1 MNNTVSINRIVAL
14 FNDLAIRHKMVQT
27 FGFGRTY
34 DATVQIPSNERKY
47 PMVWLDVPNT
57 EMVKSLNGYSEEV
70 FTFELYV
77 LDRINKG
84 QNNYQEILSDTHYI
98 LNTMVTEMAQHK
110 MYIDLNVSLINNITM
125 EAVTE
130 AQDDDVNGYKAVISL
145 KVPNRFTPCNT
156 PIDPI
161 TGYTYSLRTPGS
173 SIYQITYYGPTGPAG
188 ANGATG
194 PTGPQGA
201 TGPGAN
207 ITASNGLSK
216 VSDDI
221 RLGGTLSTNT
231 TIVGPYQL
239 YIGTNTVFLDSQGG
253 NIDIAANGGDLNMS
267 GENSVTIGSIGNSA
281 LNGSTI
287 TSFAD
292 NSITVTADLGD
303 YTINS
308 NGGNVLLNAISG
320 SMFLD
325 TSLGTFRGRDVLTL
339 RSTSNLFQIVES
351 PTTVTNNGSNNNMI
365 ATDNTSSKGIVYAA
379 DYSAN
384 FTPES
389 LITKRY
395 MTNYV
400 ATASS
405 NVSAINGVT
414 YSGGFVKLG
423 GPLTENTS
431 ITTNSFT
438 FSING
443 TFSMESN
450 KILNVATGS
459 NNLDAV
465 NVGQMTN
472 TKKISF
478 GFGADGAGGTLAV
491 GTPTYL
497 IMSHQ
502 GTITQWDIIGNTSGS
517 ASFDIWKSTN
527 GQLPTVA
534 NTITAAAKP
543 TIISAT
549 VATSTGLTGWGLTY
563 SAGDIYGFN
572 IDSISSFT
580 KVNLSLRAN
589 KS

>member
-231 TIVGPYQL
+231 TIAGNYQL
-239 YIGTNTVFLDSQGG
+239 YFSGLSSFFVDNSGNVDINANGADLNLYGENNTSVSSIGTLS
-253 NIDIAANGGDLNMS
+253 
-267 GENSVTIGSIGNSA
+267 
-281 LNGSTI
+281 LNGTYVTSYSDSGTII
-287 TSFAD
+287 TSD
-292 NSITVTADLGD
+292 SN
-303 YTINS
+303 INMTS
-308 NGGNVLLNAISG
+308 NLGNVLLNAISG

-351 PTTVTNNGSNNNMI
+351 PTSIANNGSNNNMI

-389 LITKRY
+389 LITKRF

-465 NVGQMTN
+465 NVGQMAN

-572 IDSISSFT
+572 IDSISGFT